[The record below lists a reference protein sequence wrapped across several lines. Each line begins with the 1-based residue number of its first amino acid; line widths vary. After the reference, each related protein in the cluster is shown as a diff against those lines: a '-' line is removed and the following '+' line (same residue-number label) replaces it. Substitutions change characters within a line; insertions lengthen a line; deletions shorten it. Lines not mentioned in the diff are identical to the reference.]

1 MPHPTSPRIALT
13 SALGVAL
20 AAALAFTSTSCS
32 SSSEAGTPA
41 DGGPVIGA
49 TVAVGPGGSTSF
61 LPVTVTVKKGQAVTW
76 TWDAGAHSVTSGT
89 SCKGDGTFDSGLKTA
104 PFAFTRVFDTAGSFP
119 YFCTPH
125 CAAGMAGT
133 VVVTP

>member
-1 MPHPTSPRIALT
+1 MPAPHSSRSLVGAT
-13 SALGVAL
+13 LGITLAL
-20 AAALAFTSTSCS
+20 AMLNGCS
-32 SSSEAGTPA
+32 SSDVAVPA
-41 DGGPVIGA
+41 DGGPVVGA
-49 TVAVGPGGSTSF
+49 TVTVGPGGSTSF

-76 TWDAGAHSVTSGT
+76 TWDEGAHSVTSGAG
-89 SCKGDGTFDSGLKTA
+89 CKGDGTFDSGQKTA
-104 PFAFTRVFDTAGSFP
+104 PFSFTQVFDTAGSFP